1 MKESGLTAVFKDGE
15 EKYNLMEDTMKESL
29 KMDKRMGR
37 DLITSLIPTKYGV
50 DLG

>member
-1 MKESGLTAVFKDGE
+1 MTAIFKDGE
-15 EKYNLMEDTMKESL
+15 EKYNMMEDTMKESL

-37 DLITSLIPTKYGV
+37 DLITLQILIKYGV